1 MENEQKDPD
10 APGEEQRIG
19 PLGKKAIDEAEE
31 AMNLP
36 EESRADVRKDRDGS
50 EQQSPGKGGA

>member
-19 PLGKKAIDEAEE
+19 PLGKKAIDEAED
-31 AMNLP
+31 MMGLP
-36 EESRADVRKDRDGS
+36 EDARADVRQERGGRDQETSG
-50 EQQSPGKGGA
+50 ERGG

>member
-31 AMNLP
+31 AMGLP
-36 EESRADVRKDRDGS
+36 EDARADVRETRGGQDRQTSG
-50 EQQSPGKGGA
+50 EGKN